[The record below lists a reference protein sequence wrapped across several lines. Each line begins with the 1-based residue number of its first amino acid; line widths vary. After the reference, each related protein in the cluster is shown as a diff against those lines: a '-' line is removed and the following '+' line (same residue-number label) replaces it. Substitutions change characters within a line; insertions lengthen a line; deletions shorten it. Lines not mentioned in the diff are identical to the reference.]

1 MQDGHLTFGASSM
14 RGLRP
19 SMEDATVAR
28 LQLPTNSDHAL
39 FAVFDGH
46 SGAEAAQFSAESI
59 GAFADGHLHGA
70 GTAADALRS
79 AIGDIDAELL
89 QREERSGSCAVIAL
103 LQRASVE
110 TPPTSLTVASLG
122 DSRVVLARKG
132 AAPIELSAEHKPSSA
147 AEKARIEAA
156 GGRVESCVYSIG
168 ESASSVDRINGGLS
182 VARALGDN
190 KYKSNDQLGISEQL
204 VVSTPHLV
212 QHEIDPTSDQFLL
225 LACDGMLYTL
235 LAVPAWRSSGGVDR
249 CLGRHDK
256 CRSHLIRA
264 GESQASE

>member
-59 GAFADGHLHGA
+59 GAFADGHLHGVE
-70 GTAADALRS
+70 AATDALRS

-182 VARALGDN
+182 VARALGDI

-212 QHEIDPTSDQFLL
+212 RHEIDPTSDQFLL
-225 LACDGMLYTL
+225 LACDGML
-235 LAVPAWRSSGGVDR
+235 
-249 CLGRHDK
+249 
-256 CRSHLIRA
+256 
-264 GESQASE
+264 